1 MGFLRKKFKQVKN
14 AVKKVAKGIKK
25 VVKKVTKS
33 KLFKV
38 IATIGA
44 VLATGG
50 AAVGAFGGSF
60 ASSTIGK
67 AIINSG
73 QFFAK
78 FNPTSFKPFTATGKF
93 LGSTLGKATDFTGL
107 TSEAGREAGR
117 MGYKFDPKLNR
128 YVAPD
133 TVQATDV
140 GKIVDVKTG
149 KTLELSDI
157 AAKTGEAVV
166 KTADTTSKLA
176 RGTVLGDITRGVVT
190 NVGTGMVMQQ
200 MQGDPKQTGIM
211 TGLNI
216 QSGKELGNIAVAYSD
231 AGVNSIDDVYNM
243 SNDLSYGTASP
254 NFNTPMYS
262 GETVGLT
269 PVA

>member
-50 AAVGAFGGSF
+50 AALGAFGGTF
-60 ASSTIGK
+60 ASSTLGQ

-93 LGSTLGKATDFTGL
+93 IGSSLAGKAGTAAVEGTTAAAEGAATAAEGAAAAESAIGASGGFGVQTGTL
-107 TSEAGREAGR
+107 ATGQGGAGTIGSVVEGAATKTS
-117 MGYKFDPKLNR
+117 
-128 YVAPD
+128 
-133 TVQATDV
+133 TV
-140 GKIVDVKTG
+140 
-149 KTLELSDI
+149 
-157 AAKTGEAVV
+157 
-166 KTADTTSKLA
+166 SKLA
-176 RGTVLGDITRGVVT
+176 RGTVLGDIARGVVT

-200 MQGDPKQTGIM
+200 MQGDPEQTGIA

-216 QSGKELGNIAVAYSD
+216 QSKKELGNIAVAYSD
-231 AGVNSIDDVYNM
+231 AGINTLDDVYNM
-243 SNDLSYGTASP
+243 SNDLSYGTASS
-254 NFNTPMYS
+254 NFNTPMYT

>member
-1 MGFLRKKFKQVKN
+1 MGWLRKKFKQVKN

-38 IATIGA
+38 IATVGA

-50 AAVGAFGGSF
+50 AALSAFGGKM
-60 ASSTIGK
+60 ASTAIGK

-93 LGSTLGKATDFTGL
+93 LGSTLGKATDFVGL
-107 TSEAGREAGR
+107 TDEATRLAPPTESIIPETITDPSKVSEAA
-117 MGYKFDPKLNR
+117 
-128 YVAPD
+128 
-133 TVQATDV
+133 
-140 GKIVDVKTG
+140 VKTVDAG
-149 KTLELSDI
+149 
-157 AAKTGEAVV
+157 
-166 KTADTTSKLA
+166 SKVA

-200 MQGDPKQTGIM
+200 MQGDPKQTGIAS
-211 TGLNI
+211 GLDI
-216 QSGKELGNIAVAYSD
+216 QYGKELGNISVAYSD
-231 AGVNSIDDVYNM
+231 AGINPLSDVYDM
-243 SNDLSYGTASP
+243 SNNLTYGTASH